1 MRILPWLLQIL
12 ILSAGI
18 HLFLRF
24 VRHTRGSR
32 LIRGLYVS
40 VLLGWVG
47 LWGLS
52 KPLGLEELEHILQG
66 ATGFLVVVFAIV
78 FQPELRRGIAQLG
91 ERSFGGGLTS
101 RSDPDVVRGVVRAAR
116 SMVARRHGALI
127 AFEKETS
134 LKTYVETGAELDAEV
149 SARLIESLFNPKGP
163 LHDGAIVIQ
172 EGRISAAGCFFPL
185 PQEGEFD
192 PSMGT
197 RHRAALGLT
206 EDNDAVVL
214 IVSEE
219 TGSISI
225 AHEGEIRANV
235 TEDRLEEELHH
246 LLSSTPAG
254 DRAERRRLLPMGGS
268 SWRGD
273 LFWLLASVVLAVGIL
288 AVAHQDI
295 RTTHQ
300 FSVRVSGSSP
310 TVTPAPGDGDLL
322 VVLPEESY
330 RLAYPGEF
338 TAKIVVHGSRSQIDA
353 LGGSLSGIYPLEDVE
368 RMKAPLDLSRVQ
380 WKRPIFGLEY
390 GWAEPVPELELE
402 RYEWRA
408 VTVRAEDIVIDDS
421 ALDPRYEVR
430 HDGVRVAA
438 DSTLRIQGPRD
449 VVEQLLQTI
458 PLELEPV
465 VLTPNDRAERL
476 VRVGLAK
483 AMLDLRLSTA
493 PGESV
498 AVTIPIVPARREAG
512 IVTREVALVSMVPD
526 RAGELAL
533 WTLPAHAQNARFSIR
548 TSGLIPANADPG
560 SPAVVERFAAIRR
573 FVEENLLV
581 YVDVAELPENGRE
594 VPVRW
599 TWRKDWREAQHALGL
614 DAGSLGTHD
623 ELDVELESEKVI
635 LLERRGMS
643 AGEDDSSG

>member
-1 MRILPWLLQIL
+1 MIRVLPWILQIL

-40 VLLGWVG
+40 VLLAWVG

-101 RSDPDVVRGVVRAAR
+101 RSDPDVVRAVVRGAR
-116 SMVARRHGALI
+116 SMAARRHGALI

-134 LKTYVETGAELDAEV
+134 LKTYVETGAEVDAEV

-172 EGRISAAGCFFPL
+172 EGRIAAAGCFFPL

-214 IVSEE
+214 VVSEE

-225 AHEGEIRANV
+225 AHEGAIRSNV
-235 TEDRLEEELHH
+235 TEDKLEEELQR
-246 LLSSTPAG
+246 LLASTPAG
-254 DRAERRRLLPMGGS
+254 DRAARRRLLGRS

-273 LFWLLASVVLAVGIL
+273 IFWLMASVVLAIGIL

-295 RTTHQ
+295 RTTHK
-300 FSVRVSGSSP
+300 FTVRISASPP
-310 TVTPAPGDGDLL
+310 TVTPTPGDGDLL
-322 VVLPEESY
+322 VVLPEEGY
-330 RLAYPGEF
+330 RLVQPGEF
-338 TAKIVVHGSRSQIDA
+338 TAKIAVHGSRSQIDA
-353 LGGSLSGIYPLEDVE
+353 LGGSLCGVYPIDDVE
-368 RMKAPLDLSRVQ
+368 HFRGELNLSEVEWR
-380 WKRPIFGLEY
+380 RPIFGLEY
-390 GWAEPVPELELE
+390 GWAEPPPALEFE

-408 VTVRAEDIVIDDS
+408 ITVHVEDVVIDDS
-421 ALDPRYEVR
+421 ALNPRYEVR
-430 HDGVRVAA
+430 RDGVRVAA

-449 VVEQLLQTI
+449 VVAQLLGTI

-465 VLTPNDRAERL
+465 VLTPNDRAERV

-483 AMLDLRLSTA
+483 SMLDLRLSTA

-498 AVTIPIVPARREAG
+498 AVTVPIVAARREAG
-512 IVTREVALVSMVPD
+512 VVTQEVALVCLVPE
-526 RAGELAL
+526 RAGELGR
-533 WTLPAHAQNARFSIR
+533 WMLPAHAQNARFSIL
-548 TSGLIPANADPG
+548 TSGLVPAHADPG
-560 SPAVVERFAAIRR
+560 SAAVLERFAAIRR
-573 FVEENLLV
+573 FVEENLRV
-581 YVDVAELPENGRE
+581 YVDVAELAEGSRE

-599 TWRKDWREAQHALGL
+599 TWRKDWREAEELGL
-614 DAGSLGTHD
+614 EEGAVGAFE
-623 ELDVELESEKVI
+623 ELEVHLESEGVV
-635 LLERRGMS
+635 LLEERERIAS
-643 AGEDDSSG
+643 EEESGG